1 MADLR
6 TLLGLPP
13 YQGAFSPLLSYPPI
27 SLGFYLYQK
36 RRTCSYF
43 SLFMSSSTMLS
54 DQALATGTANAY

>member
-13 YQGAFSPLLSYPPI
+13 YQGVCLLSLH
-27 SLGFYLYQK
+27 SDQK

-43 SLFMSSSTMLS
+43 SHFMSSSTMLS